1 VELLCP
7 LLDAG
12 AGWLTLRFR
21 CATGRANYFF
31 ITVVVIRYDTA
42 ATTHWTLVFIVRAFI
57 NYTVTVAVWTRFSFH
72 GDPTL
77 ADLPLRFEISV
88 NKPLRRCNGF
98 ELEF

>member
-1 VELLCP
+1 VPVVAAE
-7 LLDAG
+7 
-12 AGWLTLRFR
+12 WR
-21 CATGRANYFF
+21 CGRGRWPPRSRAARANYFF
-31 ITVVVIRYDTA
+31 IVVIGYDTA

-57 NYTVTVAVWTRFSFH
+57 NHTITVAVWTRFSFH

>member
-1 VELLCP
+1 
-7 LLDAG
+7 
-12 AGWLTLRFR
+12 
-21 CATGRANYFF
+21 
-31 ITVVVIRYDTA
+31 
-42 ATTHWTLVFIVRAFI
+42 LVFIVRAFI
-57 NYTVTVAVWTRFSFH
+57 NHTITVAVWTRFSFH